1 MAEQE
6 QDTQAAATGTE
17 TAEAPKPTA
26 TVEDIGPARKRLT
39 IEVPAETITAKVED
53 GYSRLNTDA
62 AIPGFRRG
70 RAPRR
75 LIEKRFG
82 ESVRD
87 DAKAQII
94 SEAYATVV
102 EDLKIE
108 VLGEPEV
115 PEMETLELPTSG
127 PLTFK
132 VEIEV
137 SPKVTVPAFDSIS
150 VERPAVKV
158 TDEMVQKEID
168 ALRERGGKMKPEAE
182 GSVQEKDF
190 VLADVHIYAGENAGE
205 GAEVISHHHGMYILI
220 NGAEADYKGHVA
232 GIVVQELAKKLAGKK
247 VGDDVRI
254 SMTGPANHENDKIK
268 EQPITIGIHI
278 QSIERMEPAS
288 IETLLEQYGMESEE
302 QLRTRVRENA
312 EQRAQNEQKSSMY
325 DQVRKQLLDKV
336 ELELPEKM
344 TGRQTAR
351 VLRNQ
356 AMDLAYRG
364 VPEQQ
369 IEQQIAELRSSSE
382 EEAKRQLKLFFIL
395 DQAAKDLNIEVN
407 DQEVNGRI
415 TMMALYQGRRPEKL
429 RQQMQRSGEIE
440 SLFLSIRDQKTL
452 DKILESAKITDVDAP
467 AKKAD

>member
-1 MAEQE
+1 
-6 QDTQAAATGTE
+6 
-17 TAEAPKPTA
+17 
-26 TVEDIGPARKRLT
+26 
-39 IEVPAETITAKVED
+39 
-53 GYSRLNTDA
+53 
-62 AIPGFRRG
+62 
-70 RAPRR
+70 
-75 LIEKRFG
+75 
-82 ESVRD
+82 
-87 DAKAQII
+87 
-94 SEAYATVV
+94 
-102 EDLKIE
+102 
-108 VLGEPEV
+108 
-115 PEMETLELPTSG
+115 
-127 PLTFK
+127 
-132 VEIEV
+132 
-137 SPKVTVPAFDSIS
+137 
-150 VERPAVKV
+150 
-158 TDEMVQKEID
+158 
-168 ALRERGGKMKPEAE
+168 
-182 GSVQEKDF
+182 
-190 VLADVHIYAGENAGE
+190 
-205 GAEVISHHHGMYILI
+205 
-220 NGAEADYKGHVA
+220 
-232 GIVVQELAKKLAGKK
+232 
-247 VGDDVRI
+247 
-254 SMTGPANHENDKIK
+254 
-268 EQPITIGIHI
+268 
-278 QSIERMEPAS
+278 
-288 IETLLEQYGMESEE
+288 
-302 QLRTRVRENA
+302 VRENA